1 LLGVAV
7 ELAGIGTA
15 ARAPAASAITAEAR
29 QRLDDEV
36 VATLR
41 QVRESGTAP
50 NVNLATDERFRYLHD
65 HEGFNALLADG
76 SGRKTAD
83 NKAKAGGI
91 PSPPIEN

>member
-15 ARAPAASAITAEAR
+15 ARAPAAGSITAEAR
-29 QRLDDEV
+29 QRIDDEV

-41 QVRESGTAP
+41 QARESGTAP
-50 NVNLATDERFRYLHD
+50 NFNLATDERFRYLRD

-76 SGRKTAD
+76 NGKHAAD
-83 NKAKAGGI
+83 NKVKAGGI
-91 PSPPIEN
+91 PSPAIEN